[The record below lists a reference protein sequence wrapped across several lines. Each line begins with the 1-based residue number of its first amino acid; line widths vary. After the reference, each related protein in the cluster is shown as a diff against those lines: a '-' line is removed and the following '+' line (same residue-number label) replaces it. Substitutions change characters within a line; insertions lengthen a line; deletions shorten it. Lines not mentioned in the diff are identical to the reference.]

1 MRSPHTEASPPIMTV
16 TALNIA
22 SPQPT
27 GQTGVGAG
35 ANAGDAGPLAGFEA
49 LLSALFPQ
57 VDPAGATGMTAANAN
72 PLAADGDAAV
82 DGEATADD
90 AEAAVDPAA
99 PTAGDAAVALAASL
113 MVAQPAAEAAPV
125 TTAKAPDAPVSGK
138 DKTKGVP
145 AFPAQQAANP
155 RAGLA
160 EQAELAAEAAD
171 AGVDAAA
178 GAEAFAEPMTP
189 PLGDETAN
197 RAQAAPQQQA
207 RNPAAAPAP
216 AAAPVAQPEPT
227 PTAVVDTP
235 VESATPASETA
246 VEAQADV
253 LPRTDS
259 LTTPAPAAATTN
271 RSTKTERAKAVDDAS
286 AASDEAP
293 PSDAVDKPL
302 AAKAAATAATRPA
315 GTVEERDVALKDTK
329 ATVDEADASD
339 TLVQGETRAA
349 AQAATPTAH
358 AASSVRGGAETV
370 ANLAAQVVKKLGE
383 KTTRFDVQLDPHGLG
398 KVDVRIE
405 IGAHG
410 RITAGMTF
418 ENPQAA
424 ADVKA
429 RASELQKALEQA
441 GFDISG
447 GISFDVAQDQ
457 GQRQQQNNAWQDQGD
472 AGRAFQGRA
481 FRAALET
488 AGDAADAANQG
499 ALRLR
504 RGVNSGV
511 DVRI

>member
-1 MRSPHTEASPPIMTV
+1 MTV

-22 SPQPT
+22 SPQPA
-27 GQTGVGAG
+27 GQTGVGGG
-35 ANAGDAGPLAGFEA
+35 ANATAAGPLAGFEA

-57 VDPAGATGMTAANAN
+57 VDPAGATSMTAANAT
-72 PLAADGDAAV
+72 PLSADGDTEIDSTPTTDDAA
-82 DGEATADD
+82 AADD
-90 AEAAVDPAA
+90 DAAA

-113 MVAQPAAEAAPV
+113 MVAQPSATPAPA
-125 TTAKAPDAPVSGK
+125 TTAKAPDTPPAFGK
-138 DKTKGVP
+138 DKTKGAP
-145 AFPAQQAANP
+145 AFPAQHAANP

-160 EQAELAAEAAD
+160 ETAELAAEAPD
-171 AGVDAAA
+171 AGVDAVDSGIDPSTGPVTA
-178 GAEAFAEPMTP
+178 PVR
-189 PLGDETAN
+189 DESAPRGQT
-197 RAQAAPQQQA
+197 APQQLA
-207 RNPAAAPAP
+207 RNPAAAPTP
-216 AAAPVAQPEPT
+216 VAAPVAQPDPT
-227 PTAVVDTP
+227 PPPTAVADAP
-235 VESATPASETA
+235 VESPATASESA
-246 VEAQADV
+246 VETSARSDV
-253 LPRTDS
+253 LPRTES
-259 LTTPAPAAATTN
+259 LPAPAPAAATT
-271 RSTKTERAKAVDDAS
+271 RTAKSERTKAKDDAS
-286 AASDEAP
+286 AASDDAP
-293 PSDAVDKPL
+293 PPNAADKPL
-302 AAKAAATAATRPA
+302 SAKTATSAATRPA
-315 GTVEERDVALKDTK
+315 VSVEERDVAPKDAK
-329 ATVDEADASD
+329 ATVDETGSSD
-339 TLVQGETRAA
+339 TLIQGETRTA

-383 KTTRFDVQLDPHGLG
+383 KTTRFDVQLDPQGLG

-441 GFDISG
+441 GFDLSG

-504 RGVNSGV
+504 RGVNAGV

>member
-1 MRSPHTEASPPIMTV
+1 MTV

-113 MVAQPAAEAAPV
+113 MVAQPAAEAAPI
-125 TTAKAPDAPVSGK
+125 TTAKAPDAPAFGK

-160 EQAELAAEAAD
+160 ERTELATEAAD
-171 AGVDAAA
+171 AGANGAA
-178 GAEAFAEPMTP
+178 GAEPFAEPMTP

-207 RNPAAAPAP
+207 RNPAAPPAP
-216 AAAPVAQPEPT
+216 PAAPVAQPEPT
-227 PTAVVDTP
+227 PTAVVDT
-235 VESATPASETA
+235 SATPASDAA
-246 VEAQADV
+246 VEAQAQTDV
-253 LPRTDS
+253 LPRTEG
-259 LTTPAPAAATTN
+259 LTTPAPAAATAN
-271 RSTKTERAKAVDDAS
+271 RSTKTERAKAADDTS
-286 AASDEAP
+286 AASDETP
-293 PSDAVDKPL
+293 PSDAVDTPL
-302 AAKAAATAATRPA
+302 AAKAAASAATRPA
-315 GTVEERDVALKDTK
+315 GTVEERDVAPKDTK

-339 TLVQGETRAA
+339 TLVQGETRTA